1 MSCNEHCCGLTT
13 LFDAKLARRDLDRYR
28 RRGPS
33 ASTRRLLSA
42 VRDAGH
48 PPETL
53 LDVGGGV
60 GMIAHELLAAG
71 AARATMVD
79 ASPAYVAA
87 AREEA
92 ARRGT
97 SDRLQLRQGDL
108 VEVADDV
115 PPADVVTLD
124 KVVCC
129 YPDMETLLSVS
140 AARAR
145 RLYGIVYPLD
155 GWWVRLAVA
164 VENGVRRLRG
174 GTFRSFI
181 HPNAAIDAAIRRA
194 GLALRVRRQGWWWVV
209 ALYERRG
216 G

>member
-13 LFDAKLARRDLDRYR
+13 LFDARLARRDLDSYR

-33 ASTRRLLSA
+33 ASTRRLLAA
-42 VRDAGH
+42 VRDAGR

-60 GMIAHELLAAG
+60 GAIAHELLAAG

-79 ASPAYVAA
+79 ASPSYLAA

-92 ARRGT
+92 ERRGT
-97 SDRLQLRQGDL
+97 TDRLQLRQGDL

-155 GWWVRLAVA
+155 GWWVSLAVA
-164 VENGVRRLRG
+164 VENGVPRR
-174 GTFRSFI
+174 
-181 HPNAAIDAAIRRA
+181 
-194 GLALRVRRQGWWWVV
+194 
-209 ALYERRG
+209 
-216 G
+216 

>member
-13 LFDAKLARRDLDRYR
+13 LFDAKLARRDLDSYR

-71 AARATMVD
+71 AARATIVD

-97 SDRLQLRQGDL
+97 TDRLQLRQGDL

-129 YPDMETLLSVS
+129 YPDMETLLAVS

-155 GWWVRLAVA
+155 GWWVRLAIA
-164 VENGVRRLRG
+164 VENGLRRLRG
-174 GTFRSFI
+174 STFRSFI
-181 HPNAAIDAAIRRA
+181 HPNAAIDAALRRA
-194 GLALRVRRQGWWWVV
+194 GLALRVRRRGLWWVV
-209 ALYERRG
+209 ALYERQG
-216 G
+216 A